1 MFIEFSRPL
10 VVTVVSAMIAIVD
23 SRVGGGG
30 GSWIQRIGKPMPING
45 RLGPAQN
52 DFAVGVRPELCCVP
66 AYEHENPK
74 STRHATL

>member
-30 GSWIQRIGKPMPING
+30 FVDTADWEANAYK
-45 RLGPAQN
+45 
-52 DFAVGVRPELCCVP
+52 RPTWT
-66 AYEHENPK
+66 
-74 STRHATL
+74 STK

>member
-30 GSWIQRIGKPMPING
+30 VRGYSGLGSQC
-45 RLGPAQN
+45 L
-52 DFAVGVRPELCCVP
+52 
-66 AYEHENPK
+66 
-74 STRHATL
+74 